1 VRLQQPTP
9 WQPAIGSGQTQ
20 MDMAAWPTGLRPDLR
35 AERDAII
42 EAHHNL
48 LLVGT
53 PSATNGMLASLE
65 PHLRHP
71 LQQYK
76 PKIGAPLPR
85 EGTLVVLE
93 VARLDLAQQRK
104 LLQWLDRFREGFY
117 VQVVS
122 TTCEPLFSLVET
134 GAFLPE
140 LYYRLN
146 VLRIELTGS
155 GEEDL

>member
-1 VRLQQPTP
+1 MRLQHSTR

-20 MDMAAWPTGLRPDLR
+20 MDMAAWPTGLRTDLR
-35 AERDAII
+35 AETDAII

-53 PSATNGMLASLE
+53 PSATNGMLAALK
-65 PHLRHP
+65 PCLRNP
-71 LQQYK
+71 IQQYK
-76 PKIGAPLPR
+76 PKIGATLPQPR
-85 EGTLVVLE
+85 DGTLVLLE
-93 VARLDLAQQRK
+93 VAKLDLKQQRE
-104 LLQWLDRFREGFY
+104 LLGWLDQFREGFY

-122 TTCEPLFSLVET
+122 TTCQPLFSLVET

-146 VLRIELTGS
+146 VVRIELT
-155 GEEDL
+155 